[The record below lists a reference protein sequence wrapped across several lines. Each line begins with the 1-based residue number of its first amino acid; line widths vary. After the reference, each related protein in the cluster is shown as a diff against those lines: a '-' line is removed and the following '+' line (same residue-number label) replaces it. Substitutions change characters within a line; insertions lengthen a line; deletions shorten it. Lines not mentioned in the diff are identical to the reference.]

1 MISGKLVHLIETN
14 GDLIIDRVVAQI
26 RSSDSVPADTRTLL
40 DRELRELGQDLLLHL
55 GHWLTARDEQGLQRR
70 AEGIGAMCF
79 ERDIALHR
87 AVRALCLLREKMLDF
102 AEEHLVSYSSA
113 ELYSEEQLNRRMGH
127 FFDLLTIHL
136 VLGYERA
143 LSRTVEKLPV
153 TH

>member
-26 RSSDSVPADTRTLL
+26 RSDSAPPDTRTLL
-40 DRELRELGQDLLLHL
+40 DRELRELGQDLLFHL
-55 GHWLTARDEQGLQRR
+55 GHWLTARDEQGLQHR
-70 AEGIGAMCF
+70 AEGLGTMCF
-79 ERDIALHR
+79 EREIALHR

-136 VLGYERA
+136 VLGYECA
-143 LSRTVEKLPV
+143 LRRTVEKNPV